1 MFSNRSNRNN
11 KNIPPHP
18 PSPKPP
24 IKYNQPRNNGL
35 LSSLK
40 DSFTW
45 GIGMGAGSELGHSV
59 FSGVFG
65 NKNQSSTSNN
75 TSEKSI
81 SSNEKCDLLIKS
93 FEKCYVS
100 SQSFE
105 QNKCLDILE
114 EMKKACA

>member
-11 KNIPPHP
+11 KNIPPP
-18 PSPKPP
+18 PKQP
-24 IKYNQPRNNGL
+24 IKYNQPRNNDL
-35 LSSLK
+35 LSTLK

-59 FSGVFG
+59 FSGVFR
-65 NKNQSSTSNN
+65 NKNQSTSDNI
-75 TSEKSI
+75 SEKSI

-100 SQSFE
+100 SQQFE
-105 QNKCLDILE
+105 QNKCVDILE
-114 EMKKACA
+114 EMKKVCA

>member
-11 KNIPPHP
+11 KNKNIPPA
-18 PSPKPP
+18 KPP
-24 IKYNQPRNNGL
+24 IKYNPPKNNGL
-35 LSSLK
+35 LSTLK

-65 NKNQSSTSNN
+65 NKNQSTSNN
-75 TSEKSI
+75 ISEKSL

-100 SQSFE
+100 SQPFE

-114 EMKKACA
+114 EMKKVCA